1 MGMNYVDSF
10 FFSFQAETTFIGMA
24 SFEEKEKR
32 QHQETDSANRGGGSQ
47 ASLPHAVQ
55 KGGDPGGPVMS
66 LIPRDQDL
74 LKLQFTFLNTCLQT
88 TPSTLI
94 SRCSSSPSI
103 HWVQPHASFSPF
115 CTHSSLSPSQLTVVC
130 RGKKYSCYSR
140 ASSPWALG

>member
-1 MGMNYVDSF
+1 
-10 FFSFQAETTFIGMA
+10 MA

-55 KGGDPGGPVMS
+55 KGGDPGAPVMS

-94 SRCSSSPSI
+94 S
-103 HWVQPHASFSPF
+103 
-115 CTHSSLSPSQLTVVC
+115 
-130 RGKKYSCYSR
+130 
-140 ASSPWALG
+140 